1 MSTGAVIQI
10 AAYGTQDLYLTGNP
24 QITHFKSVIRRHTN
38 FSMET
43 VENYF
48 DGKLAPGQK
57 IQCKLQRIGDL
68 IHQIYLKIDLPQLQS
83 IQGED
88 NIYTSWVNAIGYVII
103 DYVEIQIGER
113 VIDKQ
118 YGQWM
123 NIWSELITEFSKRDA
138 LNTMIGRHDFFT
150 ATTQNGPLNL
160 YVPLQFWFCNNIGSS
175 LPLVAIQ
182 NQDVRINMKLKSF
195 NSLWVSNDP
204 TNASEFLNQDITF
217 DQLTLLVDY
226 IFLDEDERRYFAQN
240 KHYYLIEQIQLSTNS
255 IDITRTENIIDLPF
269 NHPVKELIWIVQT
282 DEVKHNNQWINYSG
296 NLISLL
302 DEEPKPPILDAVI
315 RFDGVERFETRT
327 EEYFRIVL
335 PWKYHTS
342 VTKNYIYI
350 YSFATDPENLQP
362 TGTANFSRL
371 DSVTL
376 HFRTIPGLRKSDI
389 SVYAINY
396 NILRIISGIAGVLF
410 AN

>member
-1 MSTGAVIQI
+1 MSTGAVIQLV
-10 AAYGTQDLYLTGNP
+10 AYGTQDLYLTGNP

-38 FSMET
+38 FSMEN

-48 DGKLAPGQK
+48 HGKLSPGQK
-57 IQCKLQRIGDL
+57 IQCKIQRVGDL
-68 IHQIYLKIDLPQLQS
+68 IHQMYLKLDLPKLQT

-88 NIYTSWVNAIGYVII
+88 NIYTSWANSIGFVII

-123 NIWSELITEFSKRDA
+123 NIWAELSTDLSKKDS
-138 LNTMIGRHDFFT
+138 LNTMIGHHDFFT
-150 ATTQNGPLNL
+150 PTTQNGPLQL
-160 YVPLQFWFCNNIGSS
+160 YIPLQFWFCKYIGSS

-182 NQDVRINMKLKSF
+182 NQDIRINLQLKNF
-195 NSLWVSNDP
+195 NSLWVSNDMD
-204 TNASEFLNQDITF
+204 NANDILNKDIIF
-217 DQLTLLVDY
+217 DQISLLVDY

-240 KHYYLIEQIQLSTNS
+240 KHYYLIEQIQLSTQS
-255 IDITRTENIIDLPF
+255 IDITRTENVIDLPF
-269 NHPVKELIWIVQT
+269 NHPVKELIWVIQT
-282 DEVKHNNQWINYSG
+282 NEVKSKNQWTNYSG
-296 NLISLL
+296 DIITL
-302 DEEPKPPILDAVI
+302 DKEPRPPIKEVVI

-350 YSFATDPENLQP
+350 YSFANEPEKLQP

-371 DSVTL
+371 DSVNL
-376 HFRTIPGLRKSDI
+376 HIKTSDYLKQSDI
-389 SVYAINY
+389 SIYAVNY
-396 NILRIISGIAGVLF
+396 NILRIINGIAGVLF
-410 AN
+410 TN

>member
-68 IHQIYLKIDLPQLQS
+68 IHQIYFKLDLPQLQA

-113 VIDKQ
+113 VIDRQ

-123 NIWSELITEFSKRDA
+123 NIWSELITDLSKRDA

-150 ATTQNGPLNL
+150 VTTQNGPLNL
-160 YVPLQFWFCNNIGSS
+160 YVPLQFWFCNNLGSS

-195 NSLWVSNDP
+195 TSLWVSNDT
-204 TNASEFLNQDITF
+204 TNASEILNQDITF

-226 IFLDEDERRYFAQN
+226 IFLDEDERRFFAQN
-240 KHYYLIEQIQLSTNS
+240 KHYYLIEQIQLSTTS
-255 IDITRTENIIDLPF
+255 IDITRSENIIDLPF

-282 DEVKHNNQWINYSG
+282 DEVKNKNQWINYSG
-296 NLISLL
+296 DVISLL
-302 DEEPKPPILDAVI
+302 DEEPKPPIQDSII
-315 RFDGVERFETRT
+315 RFNGVERFENRN

-335 PWKYHTS
+335 PWKYHTAI
-342 VTKNYIYI
+342 TKNYIYI
-350 YSFATDPENLQP
+350 YSFATDPEKLQP

-376 HFRTIPGLRKSDI
+376 HFKTAVGLKTSNI